1 MSSFSDVSIDAQ
13 TARALQRGDRA
24 AQAEAYR
31 LLSPVV
37 MGMAVRMLRDRG
49 LAQEVMQ
56 DTFVELI
63 ERADTLRSPDAVV
76 GWVRKVAVNHC
87 LMRMRSPWLQR
98 RVDSEVEDG
107 ADGMQDGAR
116 VEGVQD
122 IERALESLAP
132 ETRMVVWLHD
142 VEGYTHKEIGTLMGR
157 TTSFSKSQLTRGYA
171 KLLDQFGGENEREN
185 VTSIRP
191 ACTT

>member
-1 MSSFSDVSIDAQ
+1 MSSFSDVSINAQ
-13 TARALQRGDRA
+13 TAKALQRGDRA

-31 LLSPVV
+31 VLAPVV
-37 MGMAVRMLRDRG
+37 LGMAQRMLRDRG

-56 DTFVELI
+56 DTFVELL
-63 ERADTLRSPDAVV
+63 ERADTLREPAAVV

-98 RVDSEVEDG
+98 RVDSEVDDG
-107 ADGMQDGAR
+107 ADGLQDGAR
-116 VEGVQD
+116 MEGVQD
-122 IERALESLAP
+122 IERALGALAP

-171 KLLDQFGGENEREN
+171 KLLDQFGGDDERQN
-185 VTSIRP
+185 VTPIRP
-191 ACTT
+191 ACSP